1 MIGCNKYVDS
11 LFYKLPLYI
20 VFLKIIYIF
29 SFFKKEI
36 IQVLFSALY
45 GKMLKFSN
53 KRLTKKNTLENLRY
67 TIK

>member
-1 MIGCNKYVDS
+1 MHVDS
-11 LFYKLPLYI
+11 LFYKLPLYS
-20 VFLKIIYIF
+20 VFLKIYIF

-53 KRLTKKNTLENLRY
+53 KRLTEKNTLENLRY